1 MYNTFVIPLDTS
13 YNRFFYFSCDLYL
26 PWNQLN
32 LLRPMDCQF
41 FTGLQGLHFMLFV
54 YMQIMITVFL
64 NFSIKMR
71 FVGKG

>member
-1 MYNTFVIPLDTS
+1 
-13 YNRFFYFSCDLYL
+13 
-26 PWNQLN
+26 
-32 LLRPMDCQF
+32 MDCQF

-71 FVGKG
+71 FVGKSMKIETPQILMIMTPH